1 MNTPLTNPVPGL
13 RRHEDLSIEKA
24 GAGIRVTKPERPKIR
39 ELDADARKLKMY
51 RQKPSLWVENHF
63 DIQLARYRDRAELEA
78 WLDEQPDDAHAWLRS
93 RINDLT
99 LDPSRSYQ
107 ADALNLLA
115 EPQENVR
122 IALQWA
128 NSVAKT
134 ATAAMMVHYFLDCY
148 PNGVI
153 VTTAGTWSQLK
164 EQLWGE
170 IGLWG
175 EKAVLPI
182 CSNQVPIFKTH
193 IDLGPQW
200 KAFGRAAK
208 EEGTFEGVH
217 AEYVMVI
224 MDEAKAIPQIVH
236 DQCRRILRG
245 STKTWWIQ
253 LSTPGSPTGPYYDI
267 TQGDQ
272 SHRWMVHHV
281 SAYESE
287 RVTLEQIQEDNEDL
301 GDDSPLFIS
310 MVCSDYP
317 DETEFTVIPLSW
329 AQACVNREA
338 EAGPKYLGVDVARFG
353 SDETVIYELKGRQA
367 KMVANYNGKDTTWTA
382 GKIQTLYSERGP
394 YKSVLIDDTGV
405 GGGVTDQVKNPGGRK
420 RSGTIS
426 VTPINFGS
434 RKVMRKDVYHNVR
447 TEMYF
452 FLRGSMKQ
460 SADKPD
466 DPTTGLSIPND
477 KRLIHQLTSQEYGYT
492 VDGLFMMK
500 SKDEGETAKQ
510 LRKRGEKSPD
520 RADALALAHY
530 GPRRARKRPLRALP
544 HDVMPAS

>member
-1 MNTPLTNPVPGL
+1 
-13 RRHEDLSIEKA
+13 
-24 GAGIRVTKPERPKIR
+24 
-39 ELDADARKLKMY
+39 
-51 RQKPSLWVENHF
+51 
-63 DIQLARYRDRAELEA
+63 
-78 WLDEQPDDAHAWLRS
+78 
-93 RINDLT
+93 
-99 LDPSRSYQ
+99 
-107 ADALNLLA
+107 
-115 EPQENVR
+115 
-122 IALQWA
+122 
-128 NSVAKT
+128 
-134 ATAAMMVHYFLDCY
+134 
-148 PNGVI
+148 
-153 VTTAGTWSQLK
+153 
-164 EQLWGE
+164 
-170 IGLWG
+170 
-175 EKAVLPI
+175 
-182 CSNQVPIFKTH
+182 
-193 IDLGPQW
+193 
-200 KAFGRAAK
+200 
-208 EEGTFEGVH
+208 
-217 AEYVMVI
+217 
-224 MDEAKAIPQIVH
+224 
-236 DQCRRILRG
+236 
-245 STKTWWIQ
+245 
-253 LSTPGSPTGPYYDI
+253 
-267 TQGDQ
+267 
-272 SHRWMVHHV
+272 MVHHV